1 MKWLKIFPTRRR
13 VKANDSVRQ
22 RDTWSERLTDRDNDW
37 LNAVNAEDDGIL
49 FDAIQF
55 YLKDAIQCLNQASL
69 ERTALSCSCAANCL
83 RKIGNTI
90 YANRLYLEAAIL
102 YEENAHY
109 MISQS
114 VKGSLWSLQEAYE
127 HYFLA
132 EDFGRAQ
139 VIYEEYV
146 SLAAKLNPLFG
157 LRETVQSLEFRKDTA
172 ESMQSNNK
180 TFTKSAIQKASMQIS
195 LEVTNTI
202 EDFLQLRR
210 KSSTTNNNILKLEKT
225 DLRPT
230 FTAIRS
236 NSVGES

>member
-1 MKWLKIFPTRRR
+1 MKWFKFYLARRH
-13 VKANDSVRQ
+13 VKTNDSVRQ
-22 RDTWSERLTDRDNDW
+22 RDTWSERLTDRDNYW

-49 FDAIQF
+49 FEAIEF
-55 YLKDAIQCLNQASL
+55 YVKDAIRCLNQASL

-83 RKIGNTI
+83 RKIGNTL

-109 MISQS
+109 MMIFQS

-127 HYFLA
+127 HYILA

-139 VIYEEYV
+139 IIYEEYM

-157 LRETVQSLEFRKDTA
+157 LRETVQSLEFRKATA
-172 ESMQSNNK
+172 ESIQSNNK
-180 TFTKSAIQKASMQIS
+180 TITKSAIQKATMQIS

-202 EDFLQLRR
+202 DHFLQMRR
-210 KSSTTNNNILKLEKT
+210 ESKTNNNVLKLEKS
-225 DLRPT
+225 DSRPT

-236 NSVGES
+236 NAGES

>member
-1 MKWLKIFPTRRR
+1 MKWLKFSLARRR
-13 VKANDSVRQ
+13 VKTNDSVRQ
-22 RDTWSERLTDRDNDW
+22 RDQWSERLTDRDNYW

-49 FDAIQF
+49 FEAIEL
-55 YLKDAIQCLNQASL
+55 YLKDAIRCLNQASL

-90 YANRLYLEAAIL
+90 YANQLYLEAAIL
-102 YEENAHY
+102 YEENAHF

-127 HYFLA
+127 HYILA

-139 VIYEEYV
+139 VIYEEYM

-172 ESMQSNNK
+172 ESIQSNNK
-180 TFTKSAIQKASMQIS
+180 TFTKSAIQKATMQIS

-202 EDFLQLRR
+202 DHFLQISR
-210 KSSTTNNNILKLEKT
+210 KSTTNNNILQLEKS

-230 FTAIRS
+230 FTSIRS
-236 NSVGES
+236 NAGES